1 MTQYKLQDLLEQV
14 TTLARQEG
22 GGAQLRR
29 ELGVLHSSDIA
40 ALLANLDAN
49 TALHVFSLLDE
60 EIAPDVLG
68 ELDADTAALLHGHL
82 PVAEISELLE
92 SLPMD
97 DVAEVL
103 AEAEPEQAE
112 FLLEELAETEP
123 EQAEEVRALL
133 AYKEQT
139 AGRLMVTNYLS
150 VPPQATV
157 AECIEQ
163 ARSSVIEKETVYT
176 IYITEPIPGRGE
188 ERLLGVVSLRAL
200 LAVDPA
206 LPAATVMT
214 REPVSVSVDTDQAE
228 VAEIVAKYDLL
239 TVPVLGRDGELA
251 GIITIDDVLDIL
263 VEEFNSQITRITGS
277 DAAKM
282 ARRSAW
288 QVARLRIPWLI
299 GTLIIEL
306 CSGFVIDRFSW
317 VLREVILLASFM
329 PVISAVSGNT
339 GLQAAAIAVRGIET
353 GYVTRVR
360 RVLPKEML
368 TSLIIAACIGSIA
381 GIVGAIWSHHLPFGI
396 VIGGGMFI
404 SMQVAGLMG
413 TMIPIVSKRLG
424 FDPAATA
431 GPFETAFQD
440 VIGFA
445 VFLWLASLFL
455 PWIK

>member
-1 MTQYKLQDLLEQV
+1 MTQYQLHDLLEQV
-14 TTLARQEG
+14 ATLARQEG
-22 GGAQLRR
+22 GAAQLRR
-29 ELGVLHSSDIA
+29 ELSALHSSDIA
-40 ALLANLDAN
+40 ELLANLDAAD
-49 TALHVFSLLDE
+49 ALRVFALLDE
-60 EIAPDVLG
+60 EIAPEVLG
-68 ELDADTAALLHGHL
+68 ELDADTAALLHEHL

-97 DVAEVL
+97 DAAEVL
-103 AEAEPEQAE
+103 SEAEPEQAE
-112 FLLEELAETEP
+112 ELLEELAETEP
-123 EQAEEVRALL
+123 EQAEEIRALL

-150 VPPQATV
+150 VAPQATV
-157 AECIEQ
+157 AECIEL
-163 ARSSVIEKETVYT
+163 ARSAVIEKETVYT
-176 IYITEPIPGRGE
+176 IYVTEPIAGRDQE
-188 ERLLGVVSLRAL
+188 QLLGVVSLRAL
-200 LAVDPA
+200 LALDPE
-206 LPAATVMT
+206 LPVATVMK
-214 REPVSVSVDTDQAE
+214 RDPVAVSVDTDQAE
-228 VAEIVAKYDLL
+228 VAGIVAKYDLL

-282 ARRSAW
+282 ARRPAW
-288 QVARLRIPWLI
+288 QVARLRIPWLL

-306 CSGFVIDRFSW
+306 CSGFVIHKFSW

-353 GYVTRVR
+353 GYVTRAR

-368 TSLIIAACIGSIA
+368 TSLIIAVVIGTIA
-381 GIVGAIWSHHLPFGI
+381 GVVGAIWSHHLPFGI

-413 TMIPIVSKRLG
+413 TLIPIASKRLG

-445 VFLWLASLFL
+445 LFLWLASLFL
-455 PWIK
+455 PWLK